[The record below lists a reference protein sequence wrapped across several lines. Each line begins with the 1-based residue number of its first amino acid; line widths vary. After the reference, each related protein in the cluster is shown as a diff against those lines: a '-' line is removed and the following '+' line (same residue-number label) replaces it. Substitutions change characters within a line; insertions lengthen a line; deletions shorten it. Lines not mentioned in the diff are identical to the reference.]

1 MKKMSEKF
9 LLGGILILFI
19 FSFAHA
25 LEKKKPETII
35 RTDETPS
42 ARRALRCPDLA
53 ATLTLTKIKDGLTG
67 TITLNGQVC
76 NIGTADY
83 VSPPLAPAQATLA
96 GYDPAKPLAGEN
108 YQIIAG
114 KTINNL
120 PKGSCTPVVGTYT
133 ISHVAEWGHTSTPD
147 VIPAQR
153 EFSLNIGRNVPD
165 DVNFRTNEDCNK
177 TNNLAKAEVKYMT
190 FPTILQ
196 FHNF

>member
-9 LLGGILILFI
+9 LLGVFLILFI

-25 LEKKKPETII
+25 LEKKKTGTII

-42 ARRALRCPDLA
+42 ARQALRCPDLA
-53 ATLTLTKIKDGLTG
+53 ARLTLTKTKDGFTG

-76 NIGTADY
+76 NVGSADY
-83 VSPPLAPAQATLA
+83 LSPPLAPAQATLA

-108 YQIIAG
+108 YTIIAG

-120 PKGSCTPVVGTYT
+120 PKGSCIPVAGTYT

-147 VIPAQR
+147 VVRAER
-153 EFSLNIGRNVPD
+153 EFSLNIARNVPD
-165 DVNFRTNEDCNK
+165 DINFRTNEDSNK
-177 TNNLAKAEVKYMT
+177 TNNLAKAAVKYMT

-196 FHNF
+196 FNNF